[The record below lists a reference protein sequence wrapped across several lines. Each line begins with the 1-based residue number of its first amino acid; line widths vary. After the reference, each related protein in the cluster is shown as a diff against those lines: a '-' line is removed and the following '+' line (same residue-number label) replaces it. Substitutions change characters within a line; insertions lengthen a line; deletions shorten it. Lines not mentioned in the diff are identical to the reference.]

1 MLLLLVNQAFNA
13 KQLELISTES
23 LNLLIVGK
31 AGYVTVSIDGP
42 LTYHLRVDEVKIGLR
57 WAIWEG

>member
-1 MLLLLVNQAFNA
+1 MVFMLLLLVNQALDA

-23 LNLLIVGK
+23 LDLLIVGK

-42 LTYHLRVDEVKIGLR
+42 LTYHLRVDEVKI
-57 WAIWEG
+57 